1 MVYVR
6 KKIFKNMKKN
16 KFSYSDFSKQELES
30 LKEYY
35 IAEKINS
42 MNESE
47 LRKFVYE
54 NISHQIKN
62 TIGEEEEQEAWE
74 EIKNF
79 FDDKFDNILEET
91 KKKCVVANQQ
101 WDNEPKKNISY
112 INEKKTDEIKN
123 EKIDMWVD

>member
-1 MVYVR
+1 
-6 KKIFKNMKKN
+6 MKKN